1 MKRLFFGIMLI
12 SIACLPACRSHRNN
26 PKPIDSQKE
35 IHKYEEK
42 LGISLPETSN
52 IAFVKAIVPWL
63 GSPYK
68 YGGNSINGTDCSGFV
83 SSIYSSF
90 YKIELDR
97 TSLLIYQNAKKIN
110 KSEVKEGD
118 LVFFKIDGN
127 KVVSHLGITI
137 TPNHFIHASSKKGVV
152 VSSLIEPYYS
162 KSFIS
167 FGSYR

>member
-35 IHKYEEK
+35 IHKYEEQ
-42 LGISLPETSN
+42 LGISLPETIN
-52 IAFVKAIVPWL
+52 IEFIKAIVPWL

-83 SSIYSSF
+83 SSIYSSY

-97 TSLLIYQNAKKIN
+97 TSLLIYQNARKIN
-110 KSEVKEGD
+110 KCQVKEGD
-118 LVFFKIDGN
+118 LVFFKTDG
-127 KVVSHLGITI
+127 KKVSHLGMVI
-137 TPNHFIHASSKKGVV
+137 TPNQFIHASSKKGVV
-152 VSSLIEPYYS
+152 VNSLSEPYYS
-162 KSFIS
+162 ESFVS

>member
-1 MKRLFFGIMLI
+1 M
-12 SIACLPACRSHRNN
+12 PACRSHRN
-26 PKPIDSQKE
+26 KSIVSQRE

-52 IAFVKAIVPWL
+52 IEFIKVIVPWL

-90 YKIELDR
+90 FKIELDR
-97 TSLLIYQNAKKIN
+97 TSLLIYKNARKIN

-118 LVFFKIDGN
+118 LVFFKTDG
-127 KVVSHLGITI
+127 KKVSHVGITI

-152 VSSLIEPYYS
+152 VNSLNEPYYS
-162 KSFIS
+162 KNFVA

>member
-1 MKRLFFGIMLI
+1 MRRLFFGAILL
-12 SIACLPACRSHRNN
+12 SIICLPACRSHRN
-26 PKPIDSQKE
+26 KSIVSQRE

-52 IAFVKAIVPWL
+52 IEFIKVIVPWL

-83 SSIYSSF
+83 SSIFSSF
-90 YKIELDR
+90 FKIELDR
-97 TSLLIYQNAKKIN
+97 TSLLIFQNARKIN

-118 LVFFKIDGN
+118 LVFFKTDG
-127 KVVSHLGITI
+127 KKVSHVGITM

-152 VSSLIEPYYS
+152 VNSLNEPYYS
-162 KSFIS
+162 KNFVA

>member
-1 MKRLFFGIMLI
+1 MRRLFFG
-12 SIACLPACRSHRNN
+12 SILLSIICLPACRSHRN
-26 PKPIDSQKE
+26 KSIVSQRE

-52 IAFVKAIVPWL
+52 IEFIKVIVPWL

-83 SSIYSSF
+83 SSIFSSF
-90 YKIELDR
+90 FKIELDR
-97 TSLLIYQNAKKIN
+97 TSLLIFQNARKIN

-118 LVFFKIDGN
+118 LVFFKTDG
-127 KVVSHLGITI
+127 KKVSHVGITI

-152 VSSLIEPYYS
+152 VNSLNEPYYS
-162 KSFIS
+162 KNFVA

>member
-1 MKRLFFGIMLI
+1 MRRLFFGIIFL

-26 PKPIDSQKE
+26 PKHIVSQRE
-35 IHKYEEK
+35 IHKYEEQ
-42 LGISLPETSN
+42 LGISLPESSN
-52 IAFVKAIVPWL
+52 IAFIKAIVPWL

-90 YKIELDR
+90 FKIELDR
-97 TSLLIYQNAKKIN
+97 TSFLIYQNARKIN

-118 LVFFKIDGN
+118 LVFFKTDG
-127 KVVSHLGITI
+127 KKVSHVGIII
-137 TPNHFIHASSKKGVV
+137 TPNQFIHASSKKGVIV
-152 VSSLIEPYYS
+152 NSLNEPYYS
-162 KSFIS
+162 KNFVA

>member
-1 MKRLFFGIMLI
+1 MRRLFFGAILL
-12 SIACLPACRSHRNN
+12 SIICLPACRSHRN
-26 PKPIDSQKE
+26 KSIVSQRE

-52 IAFVKAIVPWL
+52 IEFIKVIVPWL

-90 YKIELDR
+90 FKIELDR
-97 TSLLIYQNAKKIN
+97 TSLLIYQNARKIN
-110 KSEVKEGD
+110 KSQVKEGD
-118 LVFFKIDGN
+118 LVFFKTDG
-127 KVVSHLGITI
+127 KKVSHVGITI

-152 VSSLIEPYYS
+152 VNSLNEPYYS
-162 KSFIS
+162 KNFVA

>member
-1 MKRLFFGIMLI
+1 MRRLFFGAILL
-12 SIACLPACRSHRNN
+12 SIICLPACRSHRN
-26 PKPIDSQKE
+26 KSIVSQRE

-52 IAFVKAIVPWL
+52 IEFIKVIVPWL

-83 SSIYSSF
+83 SSIFSSF
-90 YKIELDR
+90 FKIELDR
-97 TSLLIYQNAKKIN
+97 TSLLIFQNARKIN

-118 LVFFKIDGN
+118 LVFFKTDG
-127 KVVSHLGITI
+127 KKVSHVGITM
-137 TPNHFIHASSKKGVV
+137 TPNQFIHASSKKGVV
-152 VSSLIEPYYS
+152 VNSLNEPYYS
-162 KSFIS
+162 KNFVA

>member
-1 MKRLFFGIMLI
+1 MRRLFFGAILL
-12 SIACLPACRSHRNN
+12 SIICLPACRSHRN
-26 PKPIDSQKE
+26 KSIVSQRE

-52 IAFVKAIVPWL
+52 IEFIKVIVPWL

-90 YKIELDR
+90 FKIELDR
-97 TSLLIYQNAKKIN
+97 TSLLIYQNARKIN

-118 LVFFKIDGN
+118 LVFFKTDG
-127 KVVSHLGITI
+127 KKVSHVGITI
-137 TPNHFIHASSKKGVV
+137 TPNHFIHASSKKGVIV
-152 VSSLIEPYYS
+152 NSLIEPYYS

-167 FGSYR
+167 FGFIDD

>member
-26 PKPIDSQKE
+26 PKPIDSQRE
-35 IHKYEEK
+35 IHKYEEQ

-52 IAFVKAIVPWL
+52 IAFIKSIVPWL

-97 TSLLIYQNAKKIN
+97 TSLLIYQNARKIN

-118 LVFFKIDGN
+118 LVFFKTDG
-127 KVVSHLGITI
+127 KKVSHVGMVI
-137 TPNHFIHASSKKGVV
+137 TPNQFIHASSKKGVV
-152 VSSLIEPYYS
+152 VNSLNEAYYS
-162 KSFIS
+162 KCFVS

>member
-35 IHKYEEK
+35 IHKYEEQ
-42 LGISLPETSN
+42 LGISLPETIN
-52 IAFVKAIVPWL
+52 IEFIKAIVPWL

-83 SSIYSSF
+83 SSIYSCYF
-90 YKIELDR
+90 KIELDR
-97 TSLLIYQNAKKIN
+97 TSLLIYQNARKIN
-110 KSEVKEGD
+110 KSQVKEGD
-118 LVFFKIDGN
+118 LVFFKTDG
-127 KVVSHLGITI
+127 KKVSHAGMVI
-137 TPNHFIHASSKKGVV
+137 TPNQFMHASSKKGVV
-152 VSSLIEPYYS
+152 VNSLSEPYYS
-162 KSFIS
+162 ESFVS

>member
-1 MKRLFFGIMLI
+1 MRRLFFGATLL
-12 SIACLPACRSHRNN
+12 SIICLPACRSHRN
-26 PKPIDSQKE
+26 KSIVSQRE
-35 IHKYEEK
+35 IHKYEEQ

-52 IAFVKAIVPWL
+52 IEFIKVIVPWL

-90 YKIELDR
+90 FKIELDR
-97 TSLLIYQNAKKIN
+97 TSLLIYQNARKIN

-118 LVFFKIDGN
+118 LVFFKTDG
-127 KVVSHLGITI
+127 KKVSHVGITI

-152 VSSLIEPYYS
+152 VNYLNEPYYS
-162 KSFIS
+162 KTFVA

>member
-1 MKRLFFGIMLI
+1 MRRLFFGAILL
-12 SIACLPACRSHRNN
+12 SIICLPACRSHRN
-26 PKPIDSQKE
+26 KSIVSQRE

-52 IAFVKAIVPWL
+52 IEFIKVIVPWL

-90 YKIELDR
+90 FKIELDR
-97 TSLLIYQNAKKIN
+97 TSLLIYQNARKIN

-118 LVFFKIDGN
+118 LVFFKTDG
-127 KVVSHLGITI
+127 KKVSHVGITI

-162 KSFIS
+162 KSFVS

>member
-1 MKRLFFGIMLI
+1 MRRLFFGAILL
-12 SIACLPACRSHRNN
+12 SIICLPACRSHRN
-26 PKPIDSQKE
+26 KSIVSQRE

-52 IAFVKAIVPWL
+52 IEFIKVIVPWL

-68 YGGNSINGTDCSGFV
+68 YGGNSINGIDCSGFV

-90 YKIELDR
+90 FKIELDR
-97 TSLLIYQNAKKIN
+97 TSLLIYQNARKIN

-118 LVFFKIDGN
+118 LVFFKTDG
-127 KVVSHLGITI
+127 KKVSHVGITI

-152 VSSLIEPYYS
+152 VNSLNEPYYS
-162 KSFIS
+162 KNFVA

>member
-35 IHKYEEK
+35 IHKYEEQ

-52 IAFVKAIVPWL
+52 IAFIKSIVPWL

-97 TSLLIYQNAKKIN
+97 TSLLIYQNARKIN
-110 KSEVKEGD
+110 KSQVKEGD
-118 LVFFKIDGN
+118 LVFFKTDG
-127 KVVSHLGITI
+127 KKVSHVGMVI
-137 TPNHFIHASSKKGVV
+137 TPNQFIHASSKKGVV
-152 VSSLIEPYYS
+152 VNSLNEAYYS

>member
-1 MKRLFFGIMLI
+1 MRRLFFGAILL
-12 SIACLPACRSHRNN
+12 SIICLPACRSHRN
-26 PKPIDSQKE
+26 KSIVSQRE

-52 IAFVKAIVPWL
+52 IEFIKVIVPWL

-83 SSIYSSF
+83 SSIFSSF
-90 YKIELDR
+90 FKIELDR
-97 TSLLIYQNAKKIN
+97 TSLLIFQNARKIN

-118 LVFFKIDGN
+118 LVFFKTDG
-127 KVVSHLGITI
+127 KKVSHVGITI

-152 VSSLIEPYYS
+152 VNSLNEPYYS
-162 KSFIS
+162 KNFVA

>member
-1 MKRLFFGIMLI
+1 MRRLFFGAILL
-12 SIACLPACRSHRNN
+12 SIICLPACRSHRN
-26 PKPIDSQKE
+26 KSIVSQRE

-52 IAFVKAIVPWL
+52 IEFIKVIVPWL

-90 YKIELDR
+90 FKIELDR
-97 TSLLIYQNAKKIN
+97 TSLLIFQNARKIN

-118 LVFFKIDGN
+118 LVFFKTDG
-127 KVVSHLGITI
+127 KKVSHVGITI

-152 VSSLIEPYYS
+152 VNSLNEPYYS
-162 KSFIS
+162 KNFVA

>member
-1 MKRLFFGIMLI
+1 MRRLFFGAILI
-12 SIACLPACRSHRNN
+12 STICLPACRSHRN
-26 PKPIDSQKE
+26 KSIVSQRE

-52 IAFVKAIVPWL
+52 IEFIKVIVPWL

-90 YKIELDR
+90 FKIELDR
-97 TSLLIYQNAKKIN
+97 TSLLIYKNARKIN

-118 LVFFKIDGN
+118 LVFFKTDG
-127 KVVSHLGITI
+127 KKVSHVGITI

-152 VSSLIEPYYS
+152 VNSLNEPYYS
-162 KSFIS
+162 KNFVA

>member
-1 MKRLFFGIMLI
+1 MRRLFFGAILLLI
-12 SIACLPACRSHRNN
+12 ICLPACRSHRN
-26 PKPIDSQKE
+26 KSIVSQRE

-52 IAFVKAIVPWL
+52 IEFIKVIVPWL

-90 YKIELDR
+90 FKIELDR
-97 TSLLIYQNAKKIN
+97 TSLLIYQNARKIN
-110 KSEVKEGD
+110 KSQVKEGD
-118 LVFFKIDGN
+118 LVFFKTDG
-127 KVVSHLGITI
+127 KEVSHVGITI

-152 VSSLIEPYYS
+152 VNSLNEPYYS
-162 KSFIS
+162 KNFVA

>member
-1 MKRLFFGIMLI
+1 MRRLFFGFTLLTIFSL
-12 SIACLPACRSHRNN
+12 SACRSHRN
-26 PKPIDSQKE
+26 KSIVSQSE
-35 IHKYEEK
+35 IIHKYEDK
-42 LGISLPETSN
+42 LGISLPETIN
-52 IAFVKAIVPWL
+52 KEFIKAIVPWL

-97 TSLLIYQNAKKIN
+97 TSLLIYQNARKIN

-118 LVFFKIDGN
+118 LVFFKTDGQ
-127 KVVSHLGITI
+127 KVSHVGMTI
-137 TPNHFIHASSKKGVV
+137 TSDYFIHASSKKGVV
-152 VSSLIEPYYS
+152 VNSLNEPYYS
-162 KSFIS
+162 NNFVA

>member
-1 MKRLFFGIMLI
+1 MRRLFFGAILL
-12 SIACLPACRSHRNN
+12 SIICLPACRSHRN
-26 PKPIDSQKE
+26 KSIVSQRE
-35 IHKYEEK
+35 IHKYEEQ

-52 IAFVKAIVPWL
+52 IEFIKVIVPWL

-90 YKIELDR
+90 FKIELDR
-97 TSLLIYQNAKKIN
+97 TSLLIYQNARKIN

-118 LVFFKIDGN
+118 LVFFKTDG
-127 KVVSHLGITI
+127 KKVSHVGITI

-152 VSSLIEPYYS
+152 VNSLNEPYYS
-162 KSFIS
+162 KNFVA

>member
-12 SIACLPACRSHRNN
+12 SIACLPACRSHRN
-26 PKPIDSQKE
+26 KSIVSQRE

-52 IAFVKAIVPWL
+52 IEFIKVIVPWL

-83 SSIYSSF
+83 SSIYSIF
-90 YKIELDR
+90 FKIELDR
-97 TSLLIYQNAKKIN
+97 TSLLIYQNARKIN

-118 LVFFKIDGN
+118 LVFFKTDG
-127 KVVSHLGITI
+127 KKVSHVGITI

-152 VSSLIEPYYS
+152 VNSLNEPYYS
-162 KSFIS
+162 KNFVA

>member
-1 MKRLFFGIMLI
+1 MRRLFFGAILL
-12 SIACLPACRSHRNN
+12 SIICLPACRSHRN
-26 PKPIDSQKE
+26 KSIVSQRE

-52 IAFVKAIVPWL
+52 IEFIKVIVPWL

-90 YKIELDR
+90 FKIELDR
-97 TSLLIYQNAKKIN
+97 TSLLIFQNTRKIN

-118 LVFFKIDGN
+118 LVFFKTDG
-127 KVVSHLGITI
+127 KKVSHVGITI
-137 TPNHFIHASSKKGVV
+137 TPNHFIHASSKKGVI

-167 FGSYR
+167 FGTYR

>member
-1 MKRLFFGIMLI
+1 MRRFFFGAILLSII
-12 SIACLPACRSHRNN
+12 SLSACRSHRN
-26 PKPIDSQKE
+26 KSIVSQRE
-35 IHKYEEK
+35 IHKYEEQ

-52 IAFVKAIVPWL
+52 IEFIKVIVPWL

-90 YKIELDR
+90 FKIELDR
-97 TSLLIYQNAKKIN
+97 TSLLIYQNARKIN

-118 LVFFKIDGN
+118 LVFFKTDG
-127 KVVSHLGITI
+127 KKVSHVGITI

-152 VSSLIEPYYS
+152 VNYLNEPYYS
-162 KSFIS
+162 KTFVA